1 MNCPQCRREVL
12 ESSIFCS
19 FGGARVQR
27 INRFPKRLTLSATNS
42 KLTGVCGG
50 LGEYF
55 DVDPTLVRLVWVALS
70 VFPGGI
76 VGGILAYVLAWII
89 IPKAS
94 TLVSKATEA
103 PLEHAMKE
111 HY

>member
-1 MNCPQCRREVL
+1 
-12 ESSIFCS
+12 
-19 FGGARVQR
+19 
-27 INRFPKRLTLSATNS
+27 
-42 KLTGVCGG
+42 
-50 LGEYF
+50 
-55 DVDPTLVRLVWVALS
+55 VWVALS

-103 PLEHAMKE
+103 PLEHATKAR
-111 HY
+111 Y